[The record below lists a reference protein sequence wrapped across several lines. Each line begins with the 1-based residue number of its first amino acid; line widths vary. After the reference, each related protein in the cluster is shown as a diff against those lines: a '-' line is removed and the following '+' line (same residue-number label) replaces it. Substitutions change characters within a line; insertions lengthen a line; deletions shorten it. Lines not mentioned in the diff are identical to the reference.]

1 MTKYR
6 KSLSDKFILLKKDIV
21 LNLIRR
27 QSYYIS
33 KKIENQFYYDENDA
47 SPDVLYNWL
56 KNHHEVKIKSKN
68 IRFLKYVIIIFG
80 IALVSSLIVL
90 CYSLDK
96 NFSIQGNTIKE
107 NINVWYIILKIK
119 YLIFFHSF

>member
-90 CYSLDK
+90 CYFLDK